1 MGGGVE
7 GEALPNVLFE
17 NPNPS
22 PGNAWI
28 GLKLEGRAAN
38 RSAIGARIRI
48 TVDERGGGS
57 RTIYKSV
64 STGGS
69 FGSSSLQ
76 QDIGLGPATH
86 IREVQV
92 TWPDRKRTV
101 EVYRDLSLDQYYSVV
116 QGEGV
121 RPLGWKPVRLATHRA
136 ADPN

>member
-1 MGGGVE
+1 MMADGDGQGVGHIGRFGHLGKGHAIAFGDVDRDGDQDIYAVMGGGVE

-57 RTIYKSV
+57 RTV
-64 STGGS
+64 LRPG
-69 FGSSSLQ
+69 
-76 QDIGLGPATH
+76 
-86 IREVQV
+86 
-92 TWPDRKRTV
+92 
-101 EVYRDLSLDQYYSVV
+101 YR
-116 QGEGV
+116 
-121 RPLGWKPVRLATHRA
+121 RM
-136 ADPN
+136 